1 MRNFANAARSSF
13 ASIAMILIAACSA
26 ASQAANYT
34 MFRNPNCG
42 CCLAWAEH
50 IKQGKKDAVTTVDHP
65 DMMTLK
71 SQHGVPDDLRSC
83 HTMIAEGYV
92 IEGHVP
98 AADLE
103 RLLAE
108 RPDWIVGL
116 AVAGMPLGSPGME
129 AGGKAEPYQ
138 VIAFGNGR
146 REVFADY
153 R

>member
-1 MRNFANAARSSF
+1 
-13 ASIAMILIAACSA
+13 MILIAACSA

-98 AADLE
+98 AADVK

-108 RPDWIVGL
+108 KPNALGTLVGAMLVSTLENGLTIL
-116 AVAGMPLGSPGME
+116 AVSYYVLPAVKGGVLALALIAAYAGKKE
-129 AGGKAEPYQ
+129 
-138 VIAFGNGR
+138 NN
-146 REVFADY
+146 
-153 R
+153 